1 MTEGYSSPTQ
11 VLQKKFQEWFEDP
24 VPADLPVP
32 AETDHSN
39 YETQGRQ
46 VYNLQKLLELFNFG
60 FGGAVSLGACV
71 GFIIFLI
78 NYSNFGGVMNDWS
91 DQLFVIFM
99 AMIIGFLGGMYLG
112 SFYILRE
119 GNNFSKDEL

>member
-71 GFIIFLI
+71 GSIIFLI
-78 NYSNFGGVMNDWS
+78 NYSNFGGDPAFQHIPPAE
-91 DQLFVIFM
+91 DL
-99 AMIIGFLGGMYLG
+99 A
-112 SFYILRE
+112 RPP
-119 GNNFSKDEL
+119 GNNIP